1 VVTTSFESIRDGYRT
16 VIRALQP
23 RRFAG
28 FRFDF
33 VDDESLVAWATRM
46 PASTVFRKCEFLT
59 VGEVAP
65 QSPIIDPSAQERRMG
80 ATLTIAYPVL
90 ENLVGP
96 DKYRELEDVMRDDAA
111 QLHDK
116 LFWSGNYQTGQ
127 SACMVN
133 IAAPTRINPQLYLQT
148 LALQIDFYETTT
160 LGA

>member
-1 VVTTSFESIRDGYRT
+1 VVTTTFEAIRDGYIA
-16 VIRALQP
+16 VIRAALP
-23 RRFAG
+23 RRFSEV
-28 FRFDF
+28 RYDF
-33 VDDESLVAWATRM
+33 VADESLVAWATRM
-46 PASTVFRKCEFLT
+46 PASTVFRKCEFLA

-65 QSPIIDPSAQERRMG
+65 QSPVIDPNAQERRLG
-80 ATLTIAYPVL
+80 AALTIAYPVL

-116 LFWSGNYQTGQ
+116 LFWSGNYQAGQ
-127 SACMVN
+127 SACMVT

-148 LALQIDFYETTT
+148 LSLQIDFYETTN